1 MCVVVLG
8 ADGVGSVVATYL
20 ARVGYDHGQDKAKWR
35 KSLTLFANEVMP
47 QLKDL
52 EPAQ

>member
-1 MCVVVLG
+1 LM
-8 ADGVGSVVATYL
+8 
-20 ARVGYDHGQDKAKWR
+20 VGYDHGQDKAKWQ

-47 QLKDL
+47 RLKDL